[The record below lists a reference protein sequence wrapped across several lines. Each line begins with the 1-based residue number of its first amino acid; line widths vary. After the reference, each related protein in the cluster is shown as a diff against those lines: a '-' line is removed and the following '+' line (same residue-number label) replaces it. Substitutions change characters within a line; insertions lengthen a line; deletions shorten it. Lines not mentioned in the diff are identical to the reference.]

1 MNKKKII
8 QTIRDNDSFLIST
21 HVNPDPDAICS
32 ELALA
37 EYLRS
42 LKKKVLIVNESE
54 LIERFRFFP
63 GASKIRE
70 LDKLKRVQYDVAII
84 VDCGDLSRVG
94 RVQEVIDEN
103 RPIINIDH
111 HITNDNFG
119 SINYVDTKASST
131 AEVLYEIMHYGK
143 CKLTQRIATNLYCG
157 IMTDT
162 GSFRYENT
170 SSRTH
175 KITAELMQ
183 FNIKVDE
190 LYRRI
195 YETIPVQD
203 LAAFTQVINKFEL
216 SSRGQVVCLELT
228 KKWMDKFSDD
238 FDLRDAIF
246 KFLRSIAGV
255 EVICILTEFKK
266 SETRVNFRSANYVD
280 VAKLAHYFDGGG
292 HKRAS
297 GCLVE
302 KNMVDT
308 KKAVM
313 RKIREAL

>member
-8 QTIRDNDSFLIST
+8 QTIRENDSFLIST

-37 EYLRS
+37 DYLRS
-42 LKKKVLIVNESE
+42 LKKKVLIVNEAE

-84 VDCGDLSRVG
+84 VDCGDLARVG
-94 RVQEVIDEN
+94 RVQEVIDDS

-119 SINYVDTKASST
+119 SLNYVDTKASST

-175 KITAELMQ
+175 KITAELLQ

-216 SSRGQVVCLELT
+216 SSRVVR
-228 KKWMDKFSDD
+228 WFVWS
-238 FDLRDAIF
+238 
-246 KFLRSIAGV
+246 
-255 EVICILTEFKK
+255 
-266 SETRVNFRSANYVD
+266 
-280 VAKLAHYFDGGG
+280 
-292 HKRAS
+292 
-297 GCLVE
+297 
-302 KNMVDT
+302 
-308 KKAVM
+308 
-313 RKIREAL
+313 